1 MVKNMLRCLFSLALL
16 GTALGWLSC
25 PTITCQS
32 LGTNTCAS
40 LLSDNSIALN
50 SNPCDET
57 RQCSYDLVLTWFSLD
72 PTVRLPTYGCVD
84 AQGISLTT
92 TWTCP
97 NRAASKD
104 LVDGSYPKACLTDSD
119 CALQDGTTNEC
130 VCTPRTGSTSGFC
143 KPNLSS
149 TYYSS
154 YWDLCTS
161 SGNIIEGQYEGF
173 YWYLKQQYAV
183 YYDTVDLPDCKETL
197 WEFAQF
203 TVASNELS
211 GARALLLA
219 AGLFL
224 G

>member
-1 MVKNMLRCLFSLALL
+1 MLRWLFSLTVLSL
-16 GTALGWLSC
+16 ALGWLSC

-32 LGTNTCAS
+32 LGINTCAS

-57 RQCSYDLVLTWFSLD
+57 RQCNYDLVLTWFSLD
-72 PTVRLPTYGCVD
+72 PSRRLPTYGCEV
-84 AQGISLTT
+84 AQGISLTD

-104 LVDGSYPKACLTDSD
+104 LASGSYPKICLTDSD
-119 CALQDGTTNEC
+119 CMLQDGTENEC
-130 VCTPRTGSTSGFC
+130 VCTPRTSSTSGYC
-143 KPNLSS
+143 RPDTSS
-149 TYYSS
+149 TYFNA
-154 YWDLCTS
+154 YWDLCTQS
-161 SGNIIEGQYEGF
+161 NNVLEGQYEGF
-173 YWYLKQQYAV
+173 YWFLKLQYAV
-183 YYDTVDLPDCKETL
+183 YFEATDLPDCKETL

-203 TVASNELS
+203 TVATNELS

-219 AGLFL
+219 AGLLL